1 MQLLIW
7 LKERKKISNL
17 FQEAHKSR
25 MRWKVSKERPI
36 ILYNYKCWVK
46 KRKNKEE
53 KEKKGTTTFCTGEI
67 TFDYVAMQRK
77 TSHLCVWQNGGLGQ
91 VIIYLRIVLVTLQ
104 VLPIDKAL
112 NPFLQ
117 IGRLY
122 RKFQLS
128 NETITTLYLLF
139 VSWSNMTVTGYERS
153 YYA

>member
-1 MQLLIW
+1 MI
-7 LKERKKISNL
+7 KRKKKISNL

-53 KEKKGTTTFCTGEI
+53 EGKKRNYNFLYRGEI
-67 TFDYVAMQRK
+67 TFDYAAMQRK

-139 VSWSNMTVTGYERS
+139 VAWSNMTVTGYERS